1 MRRRVSAVASR
12 GAGVRGA
19 RLVLGWMVLVLP
31 LLTGACRRAAA
42 AEVPVPVLQQRSSV
56 AMPGTA
62 LSSTAPGAQPSAAR
76 TSPPD
81 ATPVAGAVPQQ
92 PVSTSPT
99 ATAQPLAGAVPLQSM
114 GSSSATASA
123 HVPLLLG
130 VDPTQAIQ
138 DTESALQPV
147 RAAVGRKDFTS
158 AAKDLEALLQADLPR
173 FVSLW
178 TTDAGLA
185 PLRDSEPGRALA
197 ARLPRLEASW
207 RTALTQGLP
216 LVWWK
221 PAAPRSEE
229 GDDSE
234 AFTTPPPAL
243 LRAGVY
249 LPKQRRFVPT
259 GPQEPGVILARLSVD
274 RASVLLVR
282 GTLGLGLTSMLT
294 DLEVSLRDAVTG
306 NPTTPVRSPAPDYR
320 GPEALQWSE
329 ARGKWAFRVQNGDQ
343 TNPTLP
349 QFSGWRDVAT
359 DGNWRNR
366 SGPVHGELIS
376 EGSVLLGLPDGWVR
390 EGKMLVEESTRR
402 SIPHNTEPA
411 KHRFLQAVTV
421 GDTLWLSAV
430 ESWCDAS
437 TPEPTSILR
446 HVVERITRDN
456 KRVRVHEGPGGASLM
471 SLGEG
476 GLIVQVD
483 KEARRFPA
491 SVTTWKEATAL
502 PEGVLLT
509 TPLQPKVCHS
519 L

>member
-1 MRRRVSAVASR
+1 MGHRVSAVASR

-31 LLTGACRRAAA
+31 LLTGACRQAAA

-56 AMPGTA
+56 ATPGATP
-62 LSSTAPGAQPSAAR
+62 SSTAPVVQPR
-76 TSPPD
+76 
-81 ATPVAGAVPQQ
+81 AGG
-92 PVSTSPT
+92 T
-99 ATAQPLAGAVPLQSM
+99 
-114 GSSSATASA
+114 SSAQAPVDS
-123 HVPLLLG
+123 PLLG
-130 VDPTQAIQ
+130 VDPAQALL

-147 RAAVGRKDFTS
+147 RAAVGRKDFAS
-158 AAKDLEALLQADLPR
+158 AARELEALLQADLPR
-173 FVSLW
+173 FASLW
-178 TTDAGLA
+178 ANDAGLA
-185 PLRDSEPGRALA
+185 PLRDSEPGRALG

-249 LPKQRRFVPT
+249 LPKQRRFVPA

-306 NPTTPVRSPAPDYR
+306 NPMTPVRSPAPDYR

-343 TNPTLP
+343 TNPTQP

-421 GDTLWLSAV
+421 GDTLWLSSV